1 MKFWF
6 SKEKPASDEPEQTE
20 KPIAPAAGEAVPVV
34 AAGGASEGAPQKPVE
49 PVPSPSVP
57 LPIPRLETESSI
69 QPMSNPKVNQRDLYC
84 RLMNGLYDAILV
96 LDSKGHVVDSN
107 ERVNAILGY
116 TCDEM
121 WDRPASEIIRGF
133 GPRLLA
139 QIAEP
144 LDAHRPV
151 IVDGHCVRSDGSV
164 FSAEIAIGRVSLGRS
179 ENLVLSIRD
188 VEKRIAAVIERLRK
202 QGQMPAA
209 SARPKGLVR
218 LVPSRTP
225 EAGGSN

>member
-6 SKEKPASDEPEQTE
+6 GKDKGEEVGRNPGGAPS
-20 KPIAPAAGEAVPVV
+20 APADGAGTVVPPPPAPAPAIEAEP
-34 AAGGASEGAPQKPVE
+34 KPSL
-49 PVPSPSVP
+49 PVPEVRVP
-57 LPIPRLETESSI
+57 AATDA

-96 LDSKGHVVDSN
+96 LDAKGHVVDSN
-107 ERVNAILGY
+107 ERVNAIFGY
-116 TCDEM
+116 TCDDM
-121 WDRPASEIIRGF
+121 WDKPASEIIRGF

-151 IVDGHCVRSDGSV
+151 IVDGHCVRSDGTV
-164 FSAEIAIGRVSLGRS
+164 FAAEIAIGRVSLGHN

-188 VEKRIAAVIERLRK
+188 VEKRICALKERLRAEMA
-202 QGQMPAA
+202 GNR
-209 SARPKGLVR
+209 SKGLVR
-218 LVPSRTP
+218 LVLKTGTGDG
-225 EAGGSN
+225 AADAKM